1 VELIILGGIIVLA
14 FVYNVS
20 FTLFN
25 LSRGVMPWH
34 WDRQCQTEAIG
45 LWAAVIIAAT
55 VIFGFFFGAVALL
68 SMWPFWLML
77 LIMSGA
83 WFGVG
88 ELLAR
93 HNERKATR
101 QTLDARLA
109 ELRQQGPLPPWAA
122 SIEARRG
129 QAGHRKPGLL
139 ERIDRWL

>member
-1 VELIILGGIIVLA
+1 MEVIILILLFAAVAIYNGGMTLL
-14 FVYNVS
+14 NVS
-20 FTLFN
+20 
-25 LSRGVMPWH
+25 RGIMPWH
-34 WDRQCQTEAIG
+34 WNRQCQTEAVG
-45 LWAAVIIAAT
+45 LWAAVVIAAT